1 VVKEVEVIKEVP
13 GPERVVEVIK
23 EVPIYSHSPSVA
35 AATPP
40 QPSPGQG
47 PAAGGAAGA
56 ARTAILHT
64 PSRRAAPLLPVPRA
78 MGSAAK
84 DSAGSAAGSAAAAAV
99 AEGVPPQLS
108 SSRSSPMVAKHSSY
122 RSAFE

>member
-1 VVKEVEVIKEVP
+1 MIKEVP

-23 EVPIYSHSPSVA
+23 EVPIYSHSPSAA

-56 ARTAILHT
+56 ARTATLHT

-84 DSAGSAAGSAAAAAV
+84 NSAASSAAAGSAAAAAV